1 MGGTLDRTAA
11 YGETGS
17 LCRRRV
23 WESRRAFKIDVSRGY
38 FLPTEYNRMPNS
50 PPQTPQATPA
60 LNVSGSTWTDA
71 SGLELD
77 LSAHRVVVPTLLDV
91 SSGPGY
97 VVTTT
102 QGQDASGNEVT
113 ETVFVGDVEDVSI
126 KEDLLQVVEKYYDNE
141 KDASCATVAVLT
153 QIKEYAAEIQCSD
166 FQGKG
171 TIDDYS
177 TLFQAASKIANDS
190 KQMQLSVD
198 VEGFTEFGDAA
209 EQLSKLFTSFI
220 VKLENVSVVNDLA
233 FLQAI
238 ASALSKIVNLSNVFG
253 RFKKTIL
260 AKATIELPKSAH
272 DATLLVK
279 GVMSQ
284 MSCAM
289 NYINYFVDP
298 SSVASKPADS
308 ELSAVEKNV
317 ISKAVSTIDQWNILC
332 DQNITIAMANNTDIQ
347 YVAAA
352 SADLKVKAAALL
364 ANKTALQ
371 NKLALFNLF

>member
-1 MGGTLDRTAA
+1 
-11 YGETGS
+11 
-17 LCRRRV
+17 
-23 WESRRAFKIDVSRGY
+23 
-38 FLPTEYNRMPNS
+38 MPNS
-50 PPQTPQATPA
+50 PPQTPQAPYVPQPQPPV
-60 LNVSGSTWTDA
+60 LNLSGSTWTDA
-71 SGLELD
+71 SGVDLD
-77 LSAHRVVVPTLLDV
+77 LSAHRVVVPTLLDI

-102 QGQDASGNEVT
+102 QGRDASGNEVT

-126 KEDLLQVVEKYYDNE
+126 KEDLLQVVEAYYDDE
-141 KDASCATVAVLT
+141 KDASSATVRVLN
-153 QIKEYAAEIQCSD
+153 QIKSYAAEIQCSD

-177 TLFQAASKIANDS
+177 ALFHAASKIANES

-209 EQLSKLFTSFI
+209 DQLSKLFTSFI

-253 RFKKTIL
+253 RFKETIL
-260 AKATIELPKSAH
+260 AKATVELPKSAH
-272 DATLLVK
+272 DATLLVQ

-284 MSCAM
+284 VSCAM

-298 SSVASKPADS
+298 SSVAAKPVDS

-332 DQNITIAMANNTDIQ
+332 DQDITIAMANNTDIQ

-352 SADLKVKAAALL
+352 SADLKVKAATLL
-364 ANKTALQ
+364 ANKAALQ

>member
-1 MGGTLDRTAA
+1 
-11 YGETGS
+11 
-17 LCRRRV
+17 
-23 WESRRAFKIDVSRGY
+23 
-38 FLPTEYNRMPNS
+38 MPNS